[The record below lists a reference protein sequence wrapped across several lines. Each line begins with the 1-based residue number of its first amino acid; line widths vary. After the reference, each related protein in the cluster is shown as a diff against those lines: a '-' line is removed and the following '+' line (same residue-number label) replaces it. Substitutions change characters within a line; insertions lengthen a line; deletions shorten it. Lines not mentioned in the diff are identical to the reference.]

1 MSPKSNI
8 KQNMTR
14 SIQKNKLIQNSP
26 NTLNLRF
33 NLSTVVTG
41 YVKLNLKLN
50 LKLKRFNDSF
60 SQVKFGLVKLRF
72 NSTRLIFTE
81 VTMISQVK
89 I

>member
-14 SIQKNKLIQNSP
+14 SIQKNKLIQNIL

-50 LKLKRFNDSF
+50 LKLNILNESF
-60 SQVKFGLVKLRF
+60 SQVKFGLVKLNF
-72 NSTRLIFTE
+72 NLTRLIFTE
-81 VTMISQVK
+81 VTVISQVR